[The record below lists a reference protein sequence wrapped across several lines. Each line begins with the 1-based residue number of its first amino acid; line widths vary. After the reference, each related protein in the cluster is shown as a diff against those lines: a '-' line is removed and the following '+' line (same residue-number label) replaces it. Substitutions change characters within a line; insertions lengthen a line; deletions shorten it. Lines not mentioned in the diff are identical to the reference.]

1 MNTGDKH
8 LDTFLLLMLILFGA
22 VVIIFVGLYVAL
34 PAAVIYGIYQT
45 YKWFTKPSPI
55 TTEELYRR
63 SQITYFPTEQDFTN
77 NFGTK
82 LSKLWKTTEA
92 CDPIL
97 HAIASCTLQLY
108 KNENLS
114 NAPMRVFA
122 HGTHE
127 EARYRDDLIA
137 QAKIAYDPLP
147 LIEEMH
153 TTLLT
158 TFSTYINALP
168 PMAYTKTSN
177 AMFRVSLQ
185 DAIPNLN
192 TIVQNVVL
200 PFCTDNLN
208 AFKRVKEAFTNNVV
222 TVTDNKSKAVL
233 PIDYKGDDVVDAY
246 LLGTPL
252 HRLFECSIPFDF
264 DDTSRI
270 EHFHLCAGSGWG
282 KTQLIQSLIL
292 HDLQLHDLQ
301 TPDPPALIIIDSQ
314 QDMLDKIQ
322 RLALFK
328 GKLADRLII
337 IDPIYTPA
345 LNMFDM
351 TTDRL
356 ENYSRTDREQIEA
369 GIIELYNYVFGAI
382 AAELTSKQNVAFSF
396 VVRLMLATPHAT
408 LHTLLELM
416 ESNDFTKFIPVVA
429 KLDTTAQSFFQNQ
442 FFKKDFAATR
452 QQIARRLYTVLS
464 VPSFDRMFSTRENK
478 LDMFDCIQ
486 SHNIVLVNTRK
497 ALLKTDAC
505 ALFGRYMI
513 AQTMSAVFE
522 RVAVPENQRNPAFLI
537 IDEAADYFD
546 ESLESLLTQARKYH
560 CGVLFAHQA
569 MSQMSQSLHGIVA
582 GNTSIK
588 VAGGISDKDARAL
601 APDMRTSSDFL
612 TNLKKTQ
619 DYCQFA
625 AYIRNKTSRALS
637 IEVPFGTLE
646 AQPKMT
652 NAEHKVLIAR
662 NNARYSASTLPEPPE
677 PIITFTPR
685 PAAMEP
691 WRLDSADEKPAPPM
705 PPDDDAHTTPSKD
718 Y

>member
-1 MNTGDKH
+1 MY
-8 LDTFLLLMLILFGA
+8 F
-22 VVIIFVGLYVAL
+22 VI
-34 PAAVIYGIYQT
+34 PAAIIYGVYLV
-45 YKWFTKPSPI
+45 YKWYTKPPPI
-55 TTEELYRR
+55 TTEELYRQ
-63 SQITYFPTEQDFTN
+63 SQITYFPTPEQFTN
-77 NFGTK
+77 NFGQQ
-82 LSKLWKTTEA
+82 LSRLWPNTEA

-97 HAIASCTLQLY
+97 YAIASCTLQLY
-108 KNENLS
+108 TNENLAG
-114 NAPMRVFA
+114 APMRVFEQ
-122 HGTHE
+122 GTRE
-127 EARYRDDLIA
+127 EARYRDELIA
-137 QAKIAYDPLP
+137 HADRAYDPLP
-147 LIEEMH
+147 IIDAMH
-153 TTLLT
+153 TTLLASFT
-158 TFSTYINALP
+158 AYINALP
-168 PMAYTKTSN
+168 PMAYSKTSD

-185 DAIPNLN
+185 DAMPDLN
-192 TIVQNVVL
+192 TTVQNVIL
-200 PFCTDNLN
+200 PFCSDNIN
-208 AFKRVKEAFTNNVV
+208 VFKGVKRTFTNNVA
-222 TVTDNKSKAVL
+222 TVTENKSKAIL
-233 PIDYKGDDVVDAY
+233 PIDYKGNDVVDAY

-264 DDTSRI
+264 DDKSRM
-270 EHFHLCAGSGWG
+270 EHFHLCAGSGAG

-292 HDLQLHDLQ
+292 RDLQN
-301 TPDPPALIIIDSQ
+301 PDPPALIIIDSQ
-314 QDMLDKIQ
+314 QDMIDKIQ
-322 RLALFK
+322 RLALFN
-328 GKLADRLII
+328 GKLADRLVI

-356 ENYSRTDREQIEA
+356 KNYSRTDREQIEA

-396 VVRLMLATPHAT
+396 VVRLMLGTPHAT

-416 ESNDFTKFIPVVA
+416 ESSDFTKFIPVIA
-429 KLDTTAQSFFQNQ
+429 KLDTTAQSFFHNQ

-464 VPSFDRMFSTRENK
+464 VPSFDRMFSTRKNK

-486 SHNIVLVNTRK
+486 SRNIVLVNTRK

-522 RVAVPENQRNPAFLI
+522 RVAVPENRRNPAFLI

-601 APDMRTSSDFL
+601 APDMRTTSDFL

-619 DYCQFA
+619 DYCQFG
-625 AYIRNKTSRALS
+625 AYIRNKTGRALS

-646 AQPKMT
+646 AQPRMT
-652 NAEHKVLIAR
+652 PAEHKVLIAR
-662 NNARYSASTLPEPPE
+662 NNARYSASEPPPDE
-677 PIITFTPR
+677 PIVTFTPR
-685 PAAMEP
+685 PPTMEP
-691 WRLDSADEKPAPPM
+691 WRLDSADEKPPP
-705 PPDDDAHTTPSKD
+705 PTSANNDTHTTPSKD

>member
-1 MNTGDKH
+1 MNTGDKD
-8 LDTFLLLMLILFGA
+8 LDTFLYLMLILFGG
-22 VVIIFVGLYVAL
+22 VVIIFIGLYVVL

-45 YKWFTKPSPI
+45 YKWFTKPPPA
-55 TTEELYRR
+55 TTEELYRQ
-63 SQITYFPTEQDFTN
+63 SQITYFPEPVKFTEQFMVKFSTANAPHQWPRTIIDAMV
-77 NFGTK
+77 
-82 LSKLWKTTEA
+82 STT
-92 CDPIL
+92 
-97 HAIASCTLQLY
+97 HQLY
-108 KNENLS
+108 KNENLAG
-114 NAPMRVFA
+114 APMRVFEK
-122 HGTHE
+122 GTRE
-127 EARYRDDLIA
+127 EARYRDQLIA
-137 QAKIAYDPLP
+137 QANRAYDPLP
-147 LIEEMH
+147 LIETMH
-153 TTLLT
+153 AVLT
-158 TFSTYINALP
+158 RSFQAYINSLPSIAL
-168 PMAYTKTSN
+168 TKTSD
-177 AMFRVSLQ
+177 AMFRVALQ

-192 TIVQNVVL
+192 TAVQNVVL
-200 PFCTDNLN
+200 PFCAENITV
-208 AFKRVKEAFTNNVV
+208 FKGVKEAFTNNVV
-222 TVTDNKSKAVL
+222 TVSENKKSIL
-233 PIDYKGDDVVDAY
+233 PTDYKGTQVVDSY

-252 HRLFECSIPFDF
+252 HHLFECSIPFDF
-264 DDTSRI
+264 DDKSRI

-292 HDLQLHDLQ
+292 RDLQK
-301 TPDPPALIIIDSQ
+301 PDPSALIIIDSQ

-322 RLALFK
+322 RLALFN
-328 GKLADRLII
+328 GKLADRLVI
-337 IDPIYTPA
+337 IDPVYTPA
-345 LNMFDM
+345 LNMFDT

-356 ENYSRTDREQIEA
+356 KNYSRTDREQIEA

-442 FFKKDFAATR
+442 FFKKDFGATR

-486 SHNIVLVNTRK
+486 SRKIVLVNTRK

-522 RVAVPENQRNPAFLI
+522 RVAVQEKQRTPAFLI

-569 MSQMSQSLHGIVA
+569 MSQMSQSLQGIVA

-601 APDMRTSSDFL
+601 GPDMRTTSEFL

-619 DYCQFA
+619 DYSEFA
-625 AYIRNKTSRALS
+625 AYIRNKTGRALS

-646 AQPKMT
+646 AMPKMS

-662 NNARYSASTLPEPPE
+662 NNARYSASAPPEPPE
-677 PIITFTPR
+677 PIVRFTTR
-685 PAAMEP
+685 PPEMEP
-691 WRLDSADEKPAPPM
+691 WRLDSADKKPPPST
-705 PPDDDAHTTPSKD
+705 PANDDTHTKPSKD